1 MAGKGGGAWKV
12 AYADFVTAMMAF
24 FLVMWLVNQ
33 SQPVKEAVAQYF
45 EDPLGTGSVAISPD
59 AKGSTTTIGPLDGG
73 MGPGTGM
80 RKADGPKTDEPE
92 PEDASDSKPPRLLI
106 FHELDRTRTK
116 GTLVMFEHESTT
128 IDAQGRK
135 QLNGLLP
142 ALLGKPN
149 KIEIRGHASRR
160 PLPEGSPY
168 KDAWE
173 LCYARCLATMKYLE
187 EQGVTAD
194 RMRLS
199 QDGIFEPYSLRTEP
213 AWEALNS
220 RVEVF
225 VTSEFAFQYRKNPD
239 EAAGYF
245 GEPTEELLE
254 KMEKLEKESKP
265 QPQEAPAAPESKHH
279 H

>member
-33 SQPVKEAVAQYF
+33 SKPVKEAVANYF
-45 EDPLGTGSVAISPD
+45 EDPLGTGTVAISPD

-80 RKADGPKTDEPE
+80 RKTDIPKTDEPE
-92 PEDASDSKPPRLLI
+92 LDEASDAKPPRLLI

-116 GTLVMFEHESTT
+116 GTLVMFENESTT

-187 EQGVTAD
+187 EQGVTFD
-194 RMRLS
+194 RIRLS
-199 QDGIFEPYSLRTEP
+199 QDRIHEPYSLRPEP

-239 EAAGYF
+239 EAGGYF
-245 GEPTEELLE
+245 GEPTDELLE
-254 KMEKLEKESKP
+254 KLEKDGKP
-265 QPQEAPAAPESKHH
+265 PAPPETPAPAEPKHH